1 MLQNNCFNL
10 ECLELGNSESSQ
22 KGRNM
27 KRVKLTVAYD
37 GTNYCG
43 WQVQPNG
50 LAVQEVLNRCLSELL
65 KTKMEVIGAS
75 RTDAGVHALGNVAV
89 FDTEARMPAEKFS
102 YALNTRLPQD
112 IRIQDSCQVPED
124 FHPRFQET
132 VKTYEYK
139 IYNRKFPD
147 PTKRLYTYFYY
158 YPLDVEKMRQ
168 GAEYLIGEHDFK
180 SFSTYKP
187 EVENTVRT
195 IYELGIHRSE
205 DDVITI
211 RIRGNGFLYNMVRII
226 AGTLIRVG
234 GGYYPPEH
242 VKEILEA
249 KNRELAGETA
259 RPEGLTLVEIR
270 YPEWEAKKDGHHIS
284 VDPLP

>member
-1 MLQNNCFNL
+1 
-10 ECLELGNSESSQ
+10 
-22 KGRNM
+22 M

-65 KTKMEVIGAS
+65 KTKIEVIGAS

-112 IRIQDSCQVPED
+112 IRIQNSCQVPDD

-158 YPLDVEKMRQ
+158 YP
-168 GAEYLIGEHDFK
+168 
-180 SFSTYKP
+180 
-187 EVENTVRT
+187 
-195 IYELGIHRSE
+195 
-205 DDVITI
+205 
-211 RIRGNGFLYNMVRII
+211 
-226 AGTLIRVG
+226 
-234 GGYYPPEH
+234 PEH
-242 VKEILEA
+242 VKEILEG

-270 YPEWEAKKDGHHIS
+270 YPEWEAKKDGHLVS
-284 VDPLP
+284 VDPLPQKDDYYSD

>member
-1 MLQNNCFNL
+1 M
-10 ECLELGNSESSQ
+10 
-22 KGRNM
+22 R
-27 KRVKLTVAYD
+27 RIKLTVAYD

-50 LAVQEVLNRCLSELL
+50 LAVQEVLNKCLSEFFGE
-65 KTKMEVIGAS
+65 KIQTIGAS

-89 FDTEARMPAEKFS
+89 FDTNARMPGDKVAF
-102 YALNTRLPQD
+102 ALNTRLPAD
-112 IRIQDSCQVPED
+112 VRIQESQEVPLD

-139 IYNRKFPD
+139 IYNRRFPD
-147 PTKRLYTYFYY
+147 PTKRLYTCFYY

-168 GAEYLIGEHDFK
+168 AGELLVGTHDFK
-180 SFSTYKP
+180 SFCTHKP
-187 EVENTVRT
+187 EVEDTVRT
-195 IYELGIHRSE
+195 IYSLQVERGS

-211 RIRGNGFLYNMVRII
+211 RIQGNGFLYNMVRII
-226 AGTLIRVG
+226 AGTLLRVG
-234 GGYYPPEH
+234 GGMIPPEQIS
-242 VKEILEA
+242 EILEG

-270 YPEWEAKKDGHHIS
+270 YPEFEQQKNQENQ
-284 VDPLP
+284 

>member
-1 MLQNNCFNL
+1 
-10 ECLELGNSESSQ
+10 
-22 KGRNM
+22 M

-37 GTNYCG
+37 GTRYCG

-50 LAVQEVLNRCLSELL
+50 LSVQEVLNRTLTEFL
-65 KTKMEVIGAS
+65 KTPIQVTGAS

-89 FDTEARMPAEKFS
+89 FDTDARMPAEKFS
-102 YALNTRLPQD
+102 YALNTRLPED
-112 IRIQDSCQVPED
+112 IRIQDSCQVPDD

-132 VKTYEYK
+132 IKTYEYK
-139 IYNRKFPD
+139 IYNRPFPD
-147 PTKRLYTYFYY
+147 PTKRLYTHFHY
-158 YPLDVEKMRQ
+158 YPLDVEKMRA
-168 GAEYLIGEHDFK
+168 GAAYLIGEHDFK

-195 IYELGIHRSE
+195 IYDLEIERSR

-234 GGYYPPEH
+234 GGYYPPEY
-242 VKEILEA
+242 VQEILEG

-270 YPEWEAKKDGHHIS
+270 YPEWENTEKN
-284 VDPLP
+284 

>member
-1 MLQNNCFNL
+1 
-10 ECLELGNSESSQ
+10 
-22 KGRNM
+22 M

-50 LAVQEVLNRCLSELL
+50 LAVQEVLNRCLSEFLG
-65 KTKMEVIGAS
+65 TETEVIGAS

-132 VKTYEYK
+132 IKTYEYK
-139 IYNRKFPD
+139 IYNRQFPD

-158 YPLDVEKMRQ
+158 YPLDVQKMRQ
-168 GAEYLIGEHDFK
+168 GAGYLIGEHDFK
-180 SFSTYKP
+180 SFCASKTQAQT
-187 EVENTVRT
+187 TVRT
-195 IYELGIHRSE
+195 VTGIEVETHSLSE
-205 DDVITI
+205 GEYPSQKVII
-211 RIRGNGFLYNMVRII
+211 RVTGEGFLYNMVRII
-226 AGTLIRVG
+226 SGTLIKVG
-234 GGYYPPEH
+234 LGVYPPEY
-242 VKEILEA
+242 VKEILA
-249 KNRELAGETA
+249 ACDRSKAGETVPA
-259 RPEGLTLVEIR
+259 KGLFL
-270 YPEWEAKKDGHHIS
+270 KKIEY
-284 VDPLP
+284 L

>member
-1 MLQNNCFNL
+1 
-10 ECLELGNSESSQ
+10 
-22 KGRNM
+22 M

-50 LAVQEVLNRCLSELL
+50 LAVQEVLNRCLSEFLGT
-65 KTKMEVIGAS
+65 KTEVIGAS

-112 IRIQDSCQVPED
+112 IRIQDSCQVSDD

-132 VKTYEYK
+132 IKTYEYK
-139 IYNRKFPD
+139 IYNRQFPD

-168 GAEYLIGEHDFK
+168 GAAYLIGEHDFK

-195 IYELGIHRSE
+195 IYELGIQRSE

-234 GGYYPPEH
+234 GGYYPPKH

-270 YPEWEAKKDGHHIS
+270 YPEWEAKKDGHLIS
-284 VDPLP
+284 VDPLPQKDDRYSD

>member
-1 MLQNNCFNL
+1 
-10 ECLELGNSESSQ
+10 
-22 KGRNM
+22 M

-65 KTKMEVIGAS
+65 GEQITTIGAS

-89 FDTEARMPAEKFS
+89 FDTETRMPADRIS
-102 YALNTRLPQD
+102 YALNTRLPED
-112 IRIQDSCQVPED
+112 IKIRESREVSLD
-124 FHPRFQET
+124 FHPRFQQT

-139 IYNRKFPD
+139 IYNHRFPD
-147 PTKRLYTYFYY
+147 PTRRLYTYFYY
-158 YPLDVEKMRQ
+158 YPLDVKKMQ
-168 GAEYLIGEHDFK
+168 EAADYLVGEHDFK

-187 EVENTVRT
+187 EVESTVRT
-195 IYELGIHRSE
+195 IYDLQVERQE
-205 DDVITI
+205 DVITI

-234 GGYYPPEH
+234 GGFYPPRQ
-242 VKEILEA
+242 VQTILEGR
-249 KNRELAGETA
+249 NRELAGETA
-259 RPEGLTLVEIR
+259 RPEGLTLVKIE
-270 YPEWEAKKDGHHIS
+270 YPEWEE
-284 VDPLP
+284 

>member
-1 MLQNNCFNL
+1 
-10 ECLELGNSESSQ
+10 
-22 KGRNM
+22 M

-50 LAVQEVLNRCLSELL
+50 LAVQEVLNRCLSEFLG
-65 KTKMEVIGAS
+65 TETEVIGAS

-132 VKTYEYK
+132 IKTYEYK
-139 IYNRKFPD
+139 IYNRQFPD

-158 YPLDVEKMRQ
+158 YPLDVQKMRQ
-168 GAEYLIGEHDFK
+168 GAGYLIGEHDFK
-180 SFSTYKP
+180 SFSTYTP

-242 VKEILEA
+242 VKEILEG

-270 YPEWEAKKDGHHIS
+270 YPEWEAKKDGHLVS
-284 VDPLP
+284 VDPLPQKDDCDSD

>member
-1 MLQNNCFNL
+1 
-10 ECLELGNSESSQ
+10 
-22 KGRNM
+22 M

-50 LAVQEVLNRCLSELL
+50 LAVQEVLNRCLSEFLG
-65 KTKMEVIGAS
+65 TETEVIGAS

-132 VKTYEYK
+132 IKTYEYK
-139 IYNRKFPD
+139 IYNRQFPD

-158 YPLDVEKMRQ
+158 YPLDVQKMRQ
-168 GAEYLIGEHDFK
+168 GAGYLIGEHDFK
-180 SFSTYKP
+180 SFCSVNTA
-187 EVENTVRT
+187 VEDTTRT
-195 IYELGIHRSE
+195 IYSCELEQQG
-205 DDVITI
+205 DLLTI
-211 RIRGNGFLYNMVRII
+211 RVTGSGFLYNMVRII
-226 AGTLIRVG
+226 AGTLFDVG
-234 GGYYPPEH
+234 IGKIAPEDIPAILEKKDRKAAGPTAPAH
-242 VKEILEA
+242 GLTMIGLEYEILP
-249 KNRELAGETA
+249 ETLM
-259 RPEGLTLVEIR
+259 RPGGKLTE
-270 YPEWEAKKDGHHIS
+270 K
-284 VDPLP
+284 